1 MWEAVKERCD
11 YAEKLD
17 QNHIRTFPNVSVPL
31 KEGVLYT
38 SYYKGPS
45 VVNRDASISLYIKGI
60 STTSAETCHSI
71 AGLHSFEQLK
81 AEFN

>member
-1 MWEAVKERCD
+1 MWEAVKERFD
-11 YAEKLD
+11 HTKKLD
-17 QNHIRTFPNVSVPL
+17 QNHIRAFPNVRVRL

-45 VVNRDASISLYIKGI
+45 VVNRDTSISLYIKGI
-60 STTSAETCHSI
+60 SAGTCHNI

-81 AEFN
+81 AELN